1 MESLWLGFF
10 QAKYLKLKHLLPFWP
25 EFIQVKQAICL
36 DF

>member
-25 EFIQVKQAICL
+25 EFIQGKPAICL